1 MESRIDAKIP
11 AHIQRRM
18 TEEEYKAFFEHAER
32 QDKTSLFDAWKKR
45 GCPDVEMVN
54 KTIW

>member
-1 MESRIDAKIP
+1 MESRIDARIP
-11 AHIQRRM
+11 AYIQRRI
-18 TEEEYKAFFEHAER
+18 TEEEYKAFFECAER

-45 GCPDVEMVN
+45 GCPDVETVN